1 MQELIKYQEKLKAY
15 IFMLCKDK
23 HDTEDI
29 LQDTYL
35 KYLQSGKSL
44 SGNELVRYLKA
55 VSRNRFID
63 LYRKKKNKYI
73 EIKDEAVD
81 VSEYIESLP
90 INMQELLILRFF
102 YGLTYK
108 KISTI
113 IGVNANTL
121 MTINS
126 KAINK
131 IKTQNK
137 HDIGLQCRKTGVD
150 GSL

>member
-1 MQELIKYQEKLKAY
+1 MHELLKYQEQLRAY
-15 IFMLCKDK
+15 IFLLCKNK

-35 KYLQSGKSL
+35 RYLESNKSL
-44 SGNELVRYLKA
+44 SGNELMRYLKV
-55 VSRNRFID
+55 VSKNRFID

-73 EIKDEAVD
+73 EIGNEPHD
-81 VSEYIESLP
+81 VEQYIDMLP

-102 YGLTYK
+102 YGFTYK
-108 KISTI
+108 KISDI
-113 IGVNANTL
+113 IGVNMNTL

-126 KAINK
+126 RAINK

-137 HDIGLQCRKTGVD
+137 
-150 GSL
+150 

>member
-1 MQELIKYQEKLKAY
+1 MQELIKYQEKLRAY
-15 IFMLCKDK
+15 IFMLCKNY

-29 LQDTYL
+29 LHDTYL

-44 SGNELVRYLKA
+44 SGDELIRYLKV

-63 LYRKKKNKYI
+63 LYRKRKNEYI
-73 EIKDEAVD
+73 EIKNEAQD
-81 VSEYIESLP
+81 VSEYIEVLP

-126 KAINK
+126 RAINK

-137 HDIGLQCRKTGVD
+137 HDIGLQCRKTGID
-150 GSL
+150 GDL